1 VPDTTKA
8 IIGRYWAEQSATFD
22 LQSLHTPATE
32 AEWQV
37 WHGIASLLSGERG
50 NLDVLDVGTGT
61 GFLALLFAERG
72 HRVTGGDLAGEMVD
86 RAREKAQQ
94 RALECAFRVE
104 DAEALTLP
112 DAAFDLVVSR
122 HLLWTLP
129 HPEQA
134 LAEWIRVV
142 RPGGRIAVLDG
153 QWDVPRPGD
162 TWGEKLYDQ
171 PVVDALPF
179 YGGAPAERVAGLFRG
194 HGLHDVRVEPLT
206 ELVAAEHAR
215 QLAAGRESHIYVRY
229 AVYGD
234 R

>member
-1 VPDTTKA
+1 MADTTKA

-22 LQSLHTPATE
+22 LQSLHTPATD
-32 AEWQV
+32 AEWQA
-37 WHGIASLLSGERG
+37 WDHIAALLSGDRG
-50 NLDVLDVGTGT
+50 NLDVLDVGAGT

-72 HRVTGGDLAGEMVD
+72 HHVTGSDLAGEMVD
-86 RAREKAQQ
+86 RAREKARQ
-94 RALECAFRVE
+94 RGLECAFRVE

-134 LAEWIRVV
+134 LAEWIRVA

-153 QWDVPRPGD
+153 QWEVPGPGD
-162 TWGEKLYDQ
+162 TWGEKVYDQ

-179 YGGAPAERVAGLFRG
+179 YGGASAEGVADLFRR
-194 HGLHDVRVEPLT
+194 HGLRDVRVEPLT

-215 QLAAGRESHIYVRY
+215 QLAAGREPHIYVRY
-229 AVYGD
+229 AVSGD